1 MVQNVYGIDR
11 MRYNKMTSF
20 LDENIEYSITTVWKH
35 YVSYNDYNIE
45 SKRIPIKI
53 TGGCLVGI
61 IIIGDNNKISNILV
75 KDNAICGYSDNIQ
88 DRINEKFANTVY
100 EFDKDEDYSLL
111 KGRSLL

>member
-1 MVQNVYGIDR
+1 MNNIDR
-11 MRYNKMTSF
+11 MRYNKITSF